1 MAMLRSDSVLQ
12 RVGFSSLFA
21 NYYDFVEDKDKD
33 GFDCVKQRHNIIRV
47 CTKQLC
53 VYFQL

>member
-1 MAMLRSDSVLQ
+1 MAMLRSYSVLQ
-12 RVGFSSLFA
+12 RAGFSSLFA
-21 NYYDFVEDKDKD
+21 NYYDFVEDKD

-47 CTKQLC
+47 CTIQLC